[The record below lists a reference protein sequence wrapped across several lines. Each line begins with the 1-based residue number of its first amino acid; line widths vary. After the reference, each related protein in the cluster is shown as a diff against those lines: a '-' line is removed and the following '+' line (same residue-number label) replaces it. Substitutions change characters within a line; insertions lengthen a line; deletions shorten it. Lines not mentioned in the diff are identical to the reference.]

1 MTSDNKTDEP
11 EVDKS
16 ADDETSAATQ
26 VTEGDRELTEDDTDS
41 TDGEEAPSEPRDTV
55 VRRTLRGAQARIG
68 LILLAVA
75 FFASAGLASWLY
87 FYEYCPDQQTDSA
100 AAKVVREAASNDT
113 VALLTYSPDSL
124 DKDFAAAKTHLT
136 GDLLSYYTQFTEQ
149 IVTPAVK
156 QKSVKS
162 NAVVVRSAVA
172 EMHPD
177 SAVVFVFINQNTASK
192 ENPVGT
198 FAVSAVKVGLKKID
212 GSWLIS
218 SFDPV

>member
-1 MTSDNKTDEP
+1 VTNDKKTDEP

-16 ADDETSAATQ
+16 ADDETGAGTKVAESD
-26 VTEGDRELTEDDTDS
+26 VELSDDDTDNS
-41 TDGEEAPSEPRDTV
+41 DGEEAPSEPHDTV
-55 VRRTLRGAQARIG
+55 VRRTMRGTLARIG
-68 LILLAVA
+68 LILLVA
-75 FFASAGLASWLY
+75 WFVASAGLASWLY
-87 FYEYCPDQQTDSA
+87 FYEYRPDQQTNSA
-100 AAKVVREAASNDT
+100 AAKVALEAASNGT

-136 GDLLSYYTQFTEQ
+136 GGLLSYYTQFTEQ

-172 EMHPD
+172 EMHTD
-177 SAVVFVFINQNTASK
+177 SAVVFVFVNQNTASRD
-192 ENPVGT
+192 NPVGT
-198 FAVSAVKVGLKKID
+198 FAASAVKVVLKKID